1 MNEIHPTI
9 GESGMRSIP
18 VLGVGDEIYPSIWE
32 SGMRSIT
39 VLGSRGWDLSSNW
52 GVGDEIYLSIG
63 ESGIRSIAI
72 QVLESL
78 G

>member
-1 MNEIHPTI
+1 
-9 GESGMRSIP
+9 MRSIP